1 MKKFIVFEGIDG
13 CGKSTQAKL
22 LAAYLKRKGKKV
34 LLTKEPSDHKW
45 GKKIRIWGRKKGAG
59 KITKQEWFRLY
70 TLDRKEHLKKDIL
83 PALKKGKI
91 VISDRYYHS
100 TCAYQL
106 NREESKWRSYTRQF
120 LTPNITFIFDVPVR
134 IGLKRIEKDL
144 GSKRKKGV
152 QRKGKFVFEKK
163 LFLEGVRKN
172 YLAILNYLKNEN
184 IKVINGTKPVKKI
197 FKEVK
202 EYLKN
207 IL

>member
-13 CGKSTQAKL
+13 CGKSIQAKL
-22 LAAYLKRKGKKV
+22 LATYLKRKGKKV
-34 LLTKEPSDHKW
+34 FLTKEPSGYKY
-45 GKKIRIWGRKKGAG
+45 GKKIRLLGRAKRAS

-91 VISDRYYHS
+91 VLSDRYYHS

-106 NREESKWRSYTRQF
+106 HKSEWQSYTKQF
-120 LTPNITFIFDVPVR
+120 LTPSITFIFDLPVKTA
-134 IGLKRIEKDL
+134 LERIEKDI
-144 GSKRKKGV
+144 GGKEKKGKR
-152 QRKGKFVFEKK
+152 RKGKFVFEKR
-163 LFLEGVRKN
+163 LFLEGVRKK
-172 YLAILNYLKNEN
+172 YLAMPYYLKNEN
-184 IKVINGTKPVKKI
+184 IKMINGTKPVKEI